1 MLWLFEALQ
10 KAQSLYEDK
19 IKASKS
25 SDTARFKLAWEVK
38 EVEELIQLGRQL
50 LVEMNISCENMM
62 DHGCSIVI
70 ENIAKRL
77 TALEDRLSLFVK
89 SLSKHQREAAT
100 HDQFRESKP

>member
-25 SDTARFKLAWEVK
+25 CDTTRFKLAWEVK
-38 EVEELIQLGRQL
+38 EVEELIQLGQQL
-50 LVEMNISCENMM
+50 VVEMNIICEHMM
-62 DHGCSIVI
+62 DRGCSIVI

-77 TALEDRLSLFVK
+77 TTLRAY
-89 SLSKHQREAAT
+89 
-100 HDQFRESKP
+100 